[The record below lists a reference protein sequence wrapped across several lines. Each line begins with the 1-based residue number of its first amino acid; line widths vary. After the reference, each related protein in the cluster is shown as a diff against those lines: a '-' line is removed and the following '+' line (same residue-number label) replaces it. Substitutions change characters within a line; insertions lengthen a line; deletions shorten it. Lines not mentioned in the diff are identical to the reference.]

1 MILLMEN
8 DRCNALFRDGNLIN
22 LQIDKINIMKYERRR
37 KSCLENFRNEL
48 PAVTDGDGKPFP
60 TVHYRRRAM
69 LVRAIKTEFR
79 QNGKEENSETCYAVE
94 NVIAPGAFGYENEP
108 LE

>member
-1 MILLMEN
+1 MEN

-22 LQIDKINIMKYERRR
+22 LQIDKINIMKYEGRR

-48 PAVTDGDGKPFP
+48 PAAVTIGDGKPFP
-60 TVHYRRRAM
+60 KVHYRRRAM
-69 LVRAIKTEFR
+69 LVGANKIEFR
-79 QNGKEENSETCYAVE
+79 RNGKEENSETCYAVE
-94 NVIAPGAFGYENEP
+94 DVIAPGAFGYENEP

>member
-37 KSCLENFRNEL
+37 KSCLESFRNEL
-48 PAVTDGDGKPFP
+48 PAVTVGDGNLFP
-60 TVHYRRRAM
+60 PLHYHRRAM
-69 LVRAIKTEFR
+69 LARAIKIEFR
-79 QNGKEENSETCYAVE
+79 QNGKENSKTCYAVE
-94 NVIAPGAFGYENEP
+94 DVIAP
-108 LE
+108 